1 MPACR
6 RKRLTAQEETMALV
20 DYERDDGIVTL
31 TLNRPEKL
39 NAFSDE
45 LVGVLSDALHRFD
58 TDDEAQIA
66 VLCGNGRAFSS
77 GADVQQRQLR
87 SREEFLKL
95 GGPQGRGTHSADLLT
110 KAVNWKPVIAAAHGY
125 VLGLSVGIVLECD
138 LIVAEEGT
146 QFQITETSRGLGAGK
161 YWALMHYRGG
171 GAFTMEAAL
180 TGRFFTA
187 EEAFK
192 ANLINRVAPKGK
204 YLEVAR
210 ELADEVLKNPP
221 LSVRSTV
228 RMRRYYMDRLSRE
241 VMFMGAPEKLYLS
254 EDYQEAARAF
264 AEKRKPKAFRGK

>member
-1 MPACR
+1 
-6 RKRLTAQEETMALV
+6 MALV
-20 DYERDDGIVTL
+20 EYQRDGGIVTL

-45 LVGVLSDALHRFD
+45 LVGVLGEALHRFD
-58 TDDEAQIA
+58 TDSEAEIA
-66 VLCGNGRAFSS
+66 ILCGNGRAFSS
-77 GADVQQRQLR
+77 GADVHQRQLR
-87 SREEFLKL
+87 SREEFVKL

-110 KAVNWKPVIAAAHGY
+110 KAVNWKPVIAAPHGY

-146 QFQITETSRGLGAGK
+146 KFQITETSRGLGAGK

-210 ELADEVLKNPP
+210 GLAEEVLKNPP

-254 EDYQEAARAF
+254 EDFGEAARAF
-264 AEKRKPKAFRGK
+264 AEKRKPAKFKGR